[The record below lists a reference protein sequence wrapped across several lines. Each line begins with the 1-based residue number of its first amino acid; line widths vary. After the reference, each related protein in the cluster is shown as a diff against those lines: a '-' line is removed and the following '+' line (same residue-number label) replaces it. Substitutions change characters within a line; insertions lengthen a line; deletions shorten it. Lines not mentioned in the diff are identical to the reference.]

1 MIKAGVVAVNRFV
14 RSGSREFASY
24 IDYLDRNEAVRN
36 ENFKDF
42 NLFND
47 YMDQP
52 EKSTGIFTDKKS
64 ILTDAD
70 KKNLKNLFQIAYE
83 NHSLMWQTV
92 ISFDNKW
99 LQEHG
104 VYNAKTGV
112 LDEEKMKE
120 LTRGAVNSLLE
131 SENLSNAV
139 WTASFHF
146 NTDNIHVHV
155 ATVEPQ
161 PMRKQKEYIQYQYIG
176 NPEGEYV
183 KLSNGEFVKSNSRN
197 YLNRYGVPLLRYD
210 RVPIYENGK
219 ILRKKEYVGRFKL
232 SNLNAAKKYIADQIS
247 VDKENN
253 ILINKIIR
261 DQIVKSKKQI
271 NIFEDHDMAKQFI
284 KLHKELPRNVDRGL
298 WKYNSNVMK
307 PLRQEIDKLSDI
319 YMQKYH
325 AADLLELK
333 KLLIKQSSVFHEAYG
348 DTGRDFYENKMQ
360 ELHERLGNAIL
371 NELRSYDK
379 NTTIPMEIDDNLN
392 LNEKV
397 EMEIDDNL
405 DLNEK
410 VEMES
415 KFETESA
422 DQEAYRISDFS
433 FRETGKNRY
442 ARRKRVV
449 SEKGYFIE
457 WNNDFKD
464 AREKIYGKKKNYKK
478 AFEILLEQSDTNI
491 LATYELGNIY
501 KYGRGV
507 DIDLETSETFFQK
520 AFEMF
525 QDLEASIEYENPD
538 HEFLKEYVNYRIGK
552 HFDYGL
558 GVDQDYDK
566 AKKFYE
572 KSESALSDFSLGNLY
587 FCGNGVEKDLKRA
600 FQYYMKSDIKKRD
613 NGYVQYKIATM
624 YEKGMGIKENSDK
637 AEKYY
642 HMAFKSFNQ
651 MLKESED
658 DNIQYRVGMMLI
670 NGKGVEKDLKK
681 GIEFLEASAENGNPN
696 AQYQIAKIYLDSGEG
711 DPVKINAAIKYLEN
725 VANKG
730 KNSMAHYRLGK
741 LYTDEQFLY
750 FDSKKGL
757 EHLQIA
763 ADQNNEYAQF
773 RLGILYLQG
782 RIVMRDLST
791 AEKYLTLSADN
802 GNEYAADALKQL
814 KENRFKL
821 KGRPYVMR
829 SLKISI
835 GNLKSVLKS
844 EKEKAFNMKIYKEN
858 ERNAEMNAKK
868 EQESEVL

>member
-253 ILINKIIR
+253 ILINRIIR
-261 DQIVKSKKQI
+261 NQIVKSKKQI

-307 PLRQEIDKLSDI
+307 PLR
-319 YMQKYH
+319 
-325 AADLLELK
+325 
-333 KLLIKQSSVFHEAYG
+333 
-348 DTGRDFYENKMQ
+348 
-360 ELHERLGNAIL
+360 
-371 NELRSYDK
+371 
-379 NTTIPMEIDDNLN
+379 
-392 LNEKV
+392 
-397 EMEIDDNL
+397 
-405 DLNEK
+405 
-410 VEMES
+410 
-415 KFETESA
+415 
-422 DQEAYRISDFS
+422 
-433 FRETGKNRY
+433 
-442 ARRKRVV
+442 
-449 SEKGYFIE
+449 
-457 WNNDFKD
+457 
-464 AREKIYGKKKNYKK
+464 
-478 AFEILLEQSDTNI
+478 
-491 LATYELGNIY
+491 
-501 KYGRGV
+501 
-507 DIDLETSETFFQK
+507 
-520 AFEMF
+520 
-525 QDLEASIEYENPD
+525 
-538 HEFLKEYVNYRIGK
+538 HEF
-552 HFDYGL
+552 
-558 GVDQDYDK
+558 
-566 AKKFYE
+566 
-572 KSESALSDFSLGNLY
+572 
-587 FCGNGVEKDLKRA
+587 
-600 FQYYMKSDIKKRD
+600 DI
-613 NGYVQYKIATM
+613 
-624 YEKGMGIKENSDK
+624 
-637 AEKYY
+637 
-642 HMAFKSFNQ
+642 
-651 MLKESED
+651 L
-658 DNIQYRVGMMLI
+658 
-670 NGKGVEKDLKK
+670 
-681 GIEFLEASAENGNPN
+681 
-696 AQYQIAKIYLDSGEG
+696 
-711 DPVKINAAIKYLEN
+711 
-725 VANKG
+725 
-730 KNSMAHYRLGK
+730 
-741 LYTDEQFLY
+741 
-750 FDSKKGL
+750 
-757 EHLQIA
+757 
-763 ADQNNEYAQF
+763 
-773 RLGILYLQG
+773 
-782 RIVMRDLST
+782 
-791 AEKYLTLSADN
+791 
-802 GNEYAADALKQL
+802 
-814 KENRFKL
+814 
-821 KGRPYVMR
+821 
-829 SLKISI
+829 
-835 GNLKSVLKS
+835 
-844 EKEKAFNMKIYKEN
+844 
-858 ERNAEMNAKK
+858 
-868 EQESEVL
+868 

>member
-392 LNEKV
+392 LNEEI
-397 EMEIDDNL
+397 EMEILITVIFQNQRRSFYITL
-405 DLNEK
+405 CK
-410 VEMES
+410 TQTI
-415 KFETESA
+415 KFKNISFKIF
-422 DQEAYRISDFS
+422 YR
-433 FRETGKNRY
+433 
-442 ARRKRVV
+442 
-449 SEKGYFIE
+449 
-457 WNNDFKD
+457 
-464 AREKIYGKKKNYKK
+464 KI
-478 AFEILLEQSDTNI
+478 
-491 LATYELGNIY
+491 
-501 KYGRGV
+501 
-507 DIDLETSETFFQK
+507 
-520 AFEMF
+520 
-525 QDLEASIEYENPD
+525 
-538 HEFLKEYVNYRIGK
+538 
-552 HFDYGL
+552 
-558 GVDQDYDK
+558 
-566 AKKFYE
+566 
-572 KSESALSDFSLGNLY
+572 
-587 FCGNGVEKDLKRA
+587 
-600 FQYYMKSDIKKRD
+600 
-613 NGYVQYKIATM
+613 
-624 YEKGMGIKENSDK
+624 
-637 AEKYY
+637 
-642 HMAFKSFNQ
+642 
-651 MLKESED
+651 
-658 DNIQYRVGMMLI
+658 
-670 NGKGVEKDLKK
+670 
-681 GIEFLEASAENGNPN
+681 
-696 AQYQIAKIYLDSGEG
+696 
-711 DPVKINAAIKYLEN
+711 PVKILLCD
-725 VANKG
+725 
-730 KNSMAHYRLGK
+730 HK
-741 LYTDEQFLY
+741 LYIYPFTIIHY
-750 FDSKKGL
+750 T
-757 EHLQIA
+757 I
-763 ADQNNEYAQF
+763 
-773 RLGILYLQG
+773 
-782 RIVMRDLST
+782 
-791 AEKYLTLSADN
+791 
-802 GNEYAADALKQL
+802 LKQIFFPVIHI
-814 KENRFKL
+814 RF
-821 KGRPYVMR
+821 
-829 SLKISI
+829 
-835 GNLKSVLKS
+835 
-844 EKEKAFNMKIYKEN
+844 
-858 ERNAEMNAKK
+858 
-868 EQESEVL
+868 